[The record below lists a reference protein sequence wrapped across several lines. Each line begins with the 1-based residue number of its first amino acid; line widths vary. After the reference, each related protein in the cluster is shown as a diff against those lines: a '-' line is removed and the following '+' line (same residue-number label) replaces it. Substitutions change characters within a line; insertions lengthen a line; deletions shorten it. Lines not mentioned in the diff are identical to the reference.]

1 MLSIQRLSLEDAHT
15 LIEGASEKAAE
26 IGVPMCI
33 SVVDESGN
41 QIAFARMNGAK
52 ILSVSLSQ
60 DKAYTA
66 AVSRFPTHVYNE
78 RCVPGS
84 LTFGIH
90 TSCDGHFSIVGG
102 GLTIMADG
110 AVVGGIGCSSG
121 TPDQDRECSQA
132 GIDAWMAEQG

>member
-1 MLSIQRLSLEDAHT
+1 MLSIQRLALEDAHV
-15 LIEGASEKAAE
+15 LIEGAAGKATE

-90 TSCDGHFSIVGG
+90 TSSGGHFSIVGG
-102 GLTIMADG
+102 GLTITVDG

-121 TPDQDRECSQA
+121 TPDQDRECAQA
-132 GIDAWMAEQG
+132 GIDRFMAGLG